1 MKPVKLPHPKNKRFE
16 HVCHI
21 LRLVYPEEWGG
32 LIGVTA
38 NGHWTF
44 RSPSLEFEIFH
55 CPFCGR
61 DLNEVYNT
69 WAGAGL
75 WEK

>member
-1 MKPVKLPHPKNKRFE
+1 MKPVKSPYPKSKRFG
-16 HVCHI
+16 HVCRP
-21 LRLVYPEEWGG
+21 LRLFYPEEWAG
-32 LIGVTA
+32 LIGVTS

-44 RSPSLEFEIFH
+44 RSPLVEFEIIH

-61 DLNEVYNT
+61 DLNEIYSL